1 MNTHSISRSLIL
13 LVLSAF
19 IITGCSRNPVTGKRM
34 ISFVSADGEKRI
46 GAQNDPSI
54 VAQFGVYDDKN
65 MANFVTRK
73 GNEMVKQSHMPD
85 GDFTFRLLDSE
96 VVNAFALPGGYVYF
110 TRGIMA
116 HFNNEAEF
124 AGVLGHEIGHV
135 TGRHG
140 AKQQTKAI
148 GLNALLIAGSIASPT
163 FGQFSDIAGQGLG
176 LLMLKYGRDDES
188 QSDQLGV
195 IYSTNVG
202 YDSHEMADFFKTLQ
216 RLSAGSGADGIPN
229 FLSTHPDPGDRYNA
243 VNEYTDKVR
252 ADRNKN
258 IKYKVNRDSYLQMI
272 DGLVYGTD
280 PNQGFAENNVFYH
293 PELKFQFPYPNGWNL
308 SNTPSQVQ
316 IAPSDGNALMLFTLA
331 AEKSLDAAYQAQITA
346 DNLKVIDKQGF
357 KVNGLQV
364 ISGEFLQA
372 TDNGNI
378 QILTYFIK
386 DGNYIYK
393 MHGMALQA
401 NFSSYKNTFVSNF
414 REFDRLT
421 DPNKLNRQPMRIK
434 IQTVSAT
441 DQLQNILRS
450 SGMPSGMIKELSILN
465 GMLPTDKVM
474 KGEKIKLLSGV
485 SGS

>member
-1 MNTHSISRSLIL
+1 MNTHTVTHHLIL
-13 LVLSAF
+13 LLLSAF

-34 ISFVSADGEKRI
+34 VSLMSEEGEKRI
-46 GAQNDPSI
+46 GAENDPAI
-54 VAQFGVYDDKN
+54 VAQFGLYDDRN

-73 GNEMVKQSHMPD
+73 GNEMVKQSHLPD

-140 AKQQTKAI
+140 AKQYTKSI

-163 FGQFSDIAGQGLG
+163 FGQFSDLAGQGLG

-202 YDSHEMADFFKTLQ
+202 YDSHEMAHFFKTLE
-216 RLSAGSGADGIPN
+216 RLSAGTGADGIPN
-229 FLSTHPDPGDRYNA
+229 FLSTHPDPGDRYTA

-252 ADRNKN
+252 ANRNSN
-258 IKYKVNRDSYLQMI
+258 IQYKVNRDSYLEMI
-272 DGLVYGTD
+272 DGLVYGSD

-293 PELKFQFPYPNGWNL
+293 PELKFQFPYPSGWSL
-308 SNTPSQVQ
+308 ANTPSQVQ
-316 IAPSDGNALMLFTLA
+316 IAPSDGNALILFTLA
-331 AEKSLDAAYQAQITA
+331 AESSLDAAYQAQIAA
-346 DNLKVIDKQGF
+346 DGLQVIDKQGF
-357 KVNGLQV
+357 KVNGLQAL
-364 ISGEFLQA
+364 SGEFLQA
-372 TDNGNI
+372 SDNGNI

-393 MHGMALQA
+393 MHGMALQS
-401 NFSSYKNTFVSNF
+401 NFNSYKNTFINNF
-414 REFDRLT
+414 REFDKLT
-421 DPNKLNRQPMRIK
+421 DPNKLGRQPMRIK
-434 IQTVSAT
+434 IHTVGAT

-450 SGMPSGMIKELSILN
+450 SGMPSGMINELSILN
-465 GMLPTDKVM
+465 GMLPTDNVVR
-474 KGEKIKLLSGV
+474 GQKIKLLSNV
-485 SGS
+485 TGS